1 MINEKELIREI
12 ENNEWK
18 PVKNIEEENNKLKK
32 AVKDRKEETNIKLSE
47 NNINLILSESSLK
60 KDWLSLEEDKVW
72 EEL

>member
-12 ENNEWK
+12 ENDEWK